1 MREYVISDKQ
11 LATIVLKFGGKM
23 MNYSDGTDFVDYDE
37 VDKYE
42 PVEIHELIRCR
53 DCKHYDRMN
62 DDEGMCMVPDDNGD
76 YARWMVDEDGFC
88 YLGMRWVSK

>member
-53 DCKHYDRMN
+53 DCKHYYEADNYHPKGNYIRRCCNYFDTYN
-62 DDEGMCMVPDDNGD
+62 DEVEP
-76 YARWMVDEDGFC
+76 DGFC
-88 YLGMRWVSK
+88 AWGER